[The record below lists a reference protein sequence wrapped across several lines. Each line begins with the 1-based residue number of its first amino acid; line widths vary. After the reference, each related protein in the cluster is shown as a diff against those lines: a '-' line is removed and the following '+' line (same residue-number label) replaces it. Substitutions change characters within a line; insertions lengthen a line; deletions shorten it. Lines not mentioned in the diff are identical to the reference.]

1 MIYNYQY
8 LEDEWTK
15 GYWKLISNKLDHEN
29 ECVWFNISGNDNI
42 TRNIIANNLDKPWDW
57 QSI

>member
-29 ECVWFNISGNDNI
+29 ECVWFNISGNDMDI
-42 TRNIIANNLDKPWDW
+42 DSDISQLVFPG
-57 QSI
+57 